1 MRAPGPAG
9 GAVGDGYPRTACAP
23 SNPRRAHTM
32 TSTPAERV
40 AAPVREIGGFFA
52 MSLDTLV

>member
-1 MRAPGPAG
+1 
-9 GAVGDGYPRTACAP
+9 
-23 SNPRRAHTM
+23 M
-32 TSTPAERV
+32 TSTSGERV